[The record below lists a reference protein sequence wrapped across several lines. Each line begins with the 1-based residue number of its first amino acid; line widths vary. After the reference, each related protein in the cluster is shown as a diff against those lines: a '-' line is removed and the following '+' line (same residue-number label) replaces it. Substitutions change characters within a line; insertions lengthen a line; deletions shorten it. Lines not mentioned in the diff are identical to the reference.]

1 MVTIYE
7 LAERLGKRVWE
18 SGNIKRIYIDDA
30 GYNTRK
36 TSTVVFIWQDGDTFK
51 VSCYIECPSQSYT
64 WIISQKKIIIDK
76 VSHALNV
83 ALSDYYYLP
92 INIKTGKIFNGYEDV
107 DRDDYMKYYIDTFA
121 IEGEVI
127 KALGDGIG
135 SYRIEKVLRSEIL
148 ECRDLV

>member
-18 SGNIKRIYIDDA
+18 SGIIKRIYINDV

-64 WIISQKKIIIDK
+64 WINSQKRIII
-76 VSHALNV
+76 A
-83 ALSDYYYLP
+83 
-92 INIKTGKIFNGYEDV
+92 
-107 DRDDYMKYYIDTFA
+107 
-121 IEGEVI
+121 
-127 KALGDGIG
+127 
-135 SYRIEKVLRSEIL
+135 
-148 ECRDLV
+148 